1 MSSTQKTFLGIL
13 SFLPIA
19 LLIGFMISM
28 MGPMQAL
35 MNAAATHPNDP
46 QAVLQYMPDLFSAG
60 LALGITMVIATV
72 TLLIIFIIHV
82 SKNRAISSGE
92 RIMWII
98 LFFVAGTLAF
108 PVYFFVRIAG
118 SQETRLPAEA

>member
-1 MSSTQKTFLGIL
+1 MSPTQKTLLGIL
-13 SFLPIA
+13 SFLPLA
-19 LLIGFMISM
+19 LLIGFMISL
-28 MGPMQAL
+28 MGPLQAL
-35 MNAAATHPNDP
+35 MTAAAQHPNDP
-46 QAVLQYMPDLFSAG
+46 SAALPYLPDMFSSG
-60 LALGITMVIATV
+60 FALMILMVIATV

-82 SKNRAISSGE
+82 SKNKTISDGE

-118 SQETRLPAEA
+118 SQPAPPALT